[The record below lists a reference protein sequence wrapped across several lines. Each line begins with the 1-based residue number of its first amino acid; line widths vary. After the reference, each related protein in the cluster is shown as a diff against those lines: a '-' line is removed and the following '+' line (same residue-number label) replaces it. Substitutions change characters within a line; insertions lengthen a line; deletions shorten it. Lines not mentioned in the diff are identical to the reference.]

1 MSGVFGILDGM
12 RRSSGILIVLVFN
25 ILSKLIL
32 NTNIVKIF
40 YCAIVKSEVDVFELS
55 NALSYCNGQ

>member
-12 RRSSGILIVLVFN
+12 RRLSGILIVLVFN

-32 NTNIVKIF
+32 FPPT
-40 YCAIVKSEVDVFELS
+40 S
-55 NALSYCNGQ
+55 NKNLLNVMASG